1 VVSSSSTVDEVLSS
15 IVVDVAPLRLV
26 EDELSSTLVDD
37 PLSSR
42 LVDVLG
48 VVVLVAESSDPLAH
62 AIPAT
67 SNVAATTPPTVATV
81 LFCMLNLLG
90 FRTVQSMRET
100 PSSGP
105 QKTVKE
111 LLRLVSR

>member
-1 VVSSSSTVDEVLSS
+1 MVVEVD
-15 IVVDVAPLRLV
+15 PFKLV
-26 EDELSSTLVDD
+26 EDELSSMLVDD

-42 LVDVLG
+42 LLELFG

-62 AIPAT
+62 AIPAM
-67 SNVAATTPPTVATV
+67 SKVAATKPPIVATV

-100 PSSGP
+100 SLSGP

-111 LLRLVSR
+111 VLRVLSR